1 MEFSLNSQLSNLLP
15 TQFNLISVSFSWPR
29 NIPTMATATTTSTSA
44 SLLLHTSPLSRRT
57 TSVRLSAIS
66 TPHRRR
72 SLLLFIALPAPFL
85 AITSPSRAADIG
97 LFGIRKRLE
106 KIEEEA
112 AEVVKES
119 EKLAEEVVKE
129 GEEAVVK
136 EIKTAE
142 KEIESAAAAVAAEA
156 GAGAGFQ
163 IAGDLVQAGAVAG
176 AEAVGVLV
184 GLSVV
189 NGILGPEGQN

>member
-1 MEFSLNSQLSNLLP
+1 
-15 TQFNLISVSFSWPR
+15 
-29 NIPTMATATTTSTSA
+29 MATATTTSTSA
-44 SLLLHTSPLSRRT
+44 SLLLHTSPLSRSSA
-57 TSVRLSAIS
+57 SVRLSAIS

-72 SLLLFIALPAPFL
+72 SLLLFISLPAPFL

-112 AEVVKES
+112 VEVVKES
-119 EKLAEEVVKE
+119 EKLAADVVKV
-129 GEEAVVK
+129 GEKAVEK
-136 EIKTAE
+136 KIKTAE

-156 GAGAGFQ
+156 GAAGAGFQ